1 MAYNFTVLSI
11 TYTITPQGLIIV
23 LVTDVPVHL
32 WIRWTLLEPWIHP
45 IPRQRR
51 GIWIYDDVRF
61 CFDVYTDVEQ
71 LEPGDTLIHT
81 FLLPPWAVD
90 TPLWLYSWGEMDLHD
105 SPSTTAIH
113 KTVSP
118 AVWPP
123 PTPLVR
129 YALRRRFTRS
139 GSLFYLYVNYG
150 LAATFAHGPDV
161 TFNHEA
167 YLFTKNNPD
176 LEIRVAIYYADL
188 DDKPTGSE
196 LVGQTLNLNDG
207 VIDGGDG
214 GANMVYRHT
223 ASLSALLLPNLH
235 YCLVTICTG
244 AAAELWINLR
254 SRGWLG
260 PTDPGIVNMITGWRT
275 YDAGLTWVAVG
286 YGLYA
291 NEIYGYQHPL

>member
-1 MAYNFTVLSI
+1 MAYNFTVLTI
-11 TYTITPQGLIIV
+11 TYTITSEGLIIV
-23 LVTDVPVHL
+23 LTTDVPVHL

-45 IPRQRR
+45 IPRMRR
-51 GIWIYDDVRF
+51 GLWIYDDVRF

-90 TPLWLYSWGEMDLHD
+90 TPLWLYSWGEMDDHD

-123 PTPLVR
+123 PPVLLR
-129 YALRRRFTRS
+129 YAWKRQFSRTGSRWPMFLGYGVATTFEHGLALTRS
-139 GSLFYLYVNYG
+139 RQ
-150 LAATFAHGPDV
+150 
-161 TFNHEA
+161 A

-176 LEIRVAIYYADL
+176 LPIRVSIYLADGA
-188 DDKPTGSE
+188 DKPTGSE

-214 GANMVYRHT
+214 GIYPVYRHT
-223 ASLSALLLPNLH
+223 ADLIALLLPAQR
-235 YCLVTICTG
+235 YCLVTISTG
-244 AAAELWINLR
+244 DVCQSWSKFR
-254 SRGWLG
+254 SMGWLG
-260 PTDPGIVNMITGWRT
+260 PRDEGTDNIVAGFRT
-275 YDAGLTWVAVG
+275 LDNGLTWQAAN
-286 YGLYA
+286 YGKYNL
-291 NEIYGYQHPL
+291 EMYGFQYPL